1 MSERKMNVSDS
12 GSKRLVY
19 PSSVVGDQV
28 DSYHGVRVADPYR
41 WLENDVR
48 DSGAVRAWVTAQN
61 DLTGESLGS
70 GDLYYPKWV
79 YRSQKFDGDCGDPIE
94 AGPVRGLFPFRR

>member
-12 GSKRLVY
+12 GFKRLVY
-19 PSSVVGDQV
+19 PPSVVGDQV

-48 DSGAVRAWVTAQN
+48 DSGAVRVWDGIVRQPRHGDGWVMIDDGLHASTSVMEREKRETW
-61 DLTGESLGS
+61 L
-70 GDLYYPKWV
+70 
-79 YRSQKFDGDCGDPIE
+79 RS
-94 AGPVRGLFPFRR
+94 RS